1 MSEVIAY
8 SVREDAKAGIFSATE
23 VDSARALS
31 ALRPSVQSHHA
42 QTFLVDSR
50 GVRRFNIVE
59 SERLMGWPD
68 DHTRWRADGKENAE
82 NKRFHMIGNGVVAP
96 VAEWIARHILAA
108 QIQIDLDRS
117 NQ

>member
-8 SVREDAKAGIFSATE
+8 SLREDATAGTFSATE
-23 VDSARALS
+23 VDTATALS

-68 DHTRWRADGKENAE
+68 DHTRWRADGTENSE
-82 NKRFHMIGNGVVAP
+82 SKRFQMIGNGVVAP
-96 VAEWIARHILAA
+96 VAQWLAMHILIAHR
-108 QIQIDLDRS
+108 QLDAKEERR
-117 NQ
+117 

>member
-50 GVRRFNIVE
+50 GVRRFN
-59 SERLMGWPD
+59 MTAG
-68 DHTRWRADGKENAE
+68 
-82 NKRFHMIGNGVVAP
+82 
-96 VAEWIARHILAA
+96 
-108 QIQIDLDRS
+108 
-117 NQ
+117 